1 MHQVAAGTLAVL
13 VKFLS
18 IPTGIN
24 ANADGK

>member
-1 MHQVAAGTLAVL
+1 MHQFYAGTLAVS

-18 IPTGIN
+18 KPTGIN